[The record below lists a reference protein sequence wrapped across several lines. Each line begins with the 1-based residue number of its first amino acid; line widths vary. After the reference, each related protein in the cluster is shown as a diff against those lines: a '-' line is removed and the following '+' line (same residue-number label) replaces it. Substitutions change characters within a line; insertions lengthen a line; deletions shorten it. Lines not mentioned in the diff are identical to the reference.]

1 MTKNFRNLQKY
12 FVFIVF
18 FLTGSW
24 VNAQSYDAFFA
35 AVQSDNESAVIAQ
48 ALREFDLNTRS
59 PEGDHALIVAL
70 RHGSLKVAGFLL
82 DQRNIDLDAR
92 NSHDESP
99 LMMAALKGH
108 EAMVRRL
115 IERGAQV
122 NKTGWTP
129 LHYAASTD
137 RPQSVEIARVLL
149 EHHAYIDAESPNG
162 TTPLMMAAHYGHP
175 ELVDLLV
182 QEGADPL
189 LRNQQGLSAID
200 FARRVG
206 RLRDVEVIAREIRK
220 RQPAGRW

>member
-1 MTKNFRNLQKY
+1 MTKYFRNLQKF
-12 FVFIVF
+12 FVLVAFC
-18 FLTGSW
+18 LSGSL
-24 VNAQSYDAFFA
+24 VKANSYDSFFV
-35 AVQSDNESAVIAQ
+35 AVQRDNESVVIGL

-59 PEGDHALIVAL
+59 PDGDHALIMAL
-70 RHGSLKVAGFLL
+70 RQGSLKVAGFLL
-82 DQRNIDLDAR
+82 EQRTIDLDAR
-92 NSHDESP
+92 NRHDENA

-129 LHYAASTD
+129 LHYAASTNH
-137 RPQSVEIARVLL
+137 PQSVEIARLLL

-162 TTPLMMAAHYGHP
+162 STPLMMAAHYGLP
-175 ELVDLLV
+175 ALVDLLL

-200 FARRVG
+200 FARRAG
-206 RLRDVEVIAREIRK
+206 RDRDVDAIALAVRK
-220 RQPAGRW
+220 RQPTGRW